1 MIGTDDIGSCNSN
14 YHTITATTAPLSV
27 LTSTITCFV
36 YYMLILSVPR
46 HYFDHRVRLDNNENV
61 AWTNLIVCMSQI
73 SIIFLMRQEF
83 LMTYEST
90 TVTLGA
96 SLIFFWK
103 HVMLRDSRVRDHVML
118 RDSRGRDRMVLRF
131 TIIKCLSALTLWV

>member
-1 MIGTDDIGSCNSN
+1 VIGTDDIGSCNSN

-36 YYMLILSVPR
+36 YYMLILSVPQ
-46 HYFDHRVRLDNNENV
+46 HYFDHRVRLDNKENV

>member
-1 MIGTDDIGSCNSN
+1 MIGTDGIVSCNFN
-14 YHTITATTAPLSV
+14 YHTITATTASLSV
-27 LTSTITCFV
+27 LASTIMCFV
-36 YYMLILSVPR
+36 NYTLILSVPR
-46 HYFDHRVRLDNNENV
+46 HYFDHRVRLDNKENV

-96 SLIFFWK
+96 PLMFFWK
-103 HVMLRDSRVRDHVML
+103 HVMLRN
-118 RDSRGRDRMVLRF
+118 SRGRDRMVLRF
-131 TIIKCLSALTLWV
+131 TIIKCLSAQTLWV